1 MINPTFLGKSGFAS
15 DNGLLSI
22 VSVFWANPGIGSS
35 RTKNDTES
43 GSN

>member
-1 MINPTFLGKSGFAS
+1 MINPTFLDKSGFAS

-35 RTKNDTES
+35 RTKTVLN
-43 GSN
+43 